1 MRSIATPGPLFH
13 RIRCSLI
20 FPLDIRPER
29 QLSLGRMTTK
39 EMESQLELL
48 QGTLDLLIL
57 QTLAFGRAH
66 GHAIARSIER
76 RSDEV
81 LQVGHGSL
89 YPALQR
95 LLKGGLIVA
104 EDGTSENNR
113 KARFYRLTAKG
124 KKKLYAETSKWQTFS
139 NAIARILAPLAEESK

>member
-1 MRSIATPGPLFH
+1 MSTR
-13 RIRCSLI
+13 
-20 FPLDIRPER
+20 
-29 QLSLGRMTTK
+29 
-39 EMESQLELL
+39 ESDNQLELL

-76 RSDEV
+76 RSEEV

-95 LLKGGLIVA
+95 LLKLGLIEA
-104 EDGTSENNR
+104 EDGISENNR

-124 KKKLYAETSKWQTFS
+124 RKKLHLETSRWQKFS
-139 NAIARILAPLAEESK
+139 NAIARILTPLTEEGQ

>member
-1 MRSIATPGPLFH
+1 M
-13 RIRCSLI
+13 
-20 FPLDIRPER
+20 
-29 QLSLGRMTTK
+29 LGRMSTK
-39 EMESQLELL
+39 ASNSQMELL

-76 RSDEV
+76 KSEEV

-95 LLKGGLIVA
+95 LLKLGLIVA
-104 EDGTSENNR
+104 EDGISENNR
-113 KARFYRLTAKG
+113 RARFYRLTPKG
-124 KKKLYAETSKWQTFS
+124 RQKLSNETSKWERF
-139 NAIARILAPLAEESK
+139 AHAVAMILAPTVKENN

>member
-1 MRSIATPGPLFH
+1 MSTR
-13 RIRCSLI
+13 
-20 FPLDIRPER
+20 
-29 QLSLGRMTTK
+29 
-39 EMESQLELL
+39 ESDNTSGLL

-57 QTLAFGRAH
+57 QTVAQGPVH
-66 GHAIARSIER
+66 GHAIAKSIES
-76 RSDEV
+76 RSRDV

-95 LLKGGLIVA
+95 LIRDGLIMG

-124 KKKLYAETSKWQTFS
+124 RRKLFAETSRWHRFS
-139 NAIARILAPLAEESK
+139 EAIGHVLTPLIEEGK

>member
-1 MRSIATPGPLFH
+1 MSTRAP
-13 RIRCSLI
+13 
-20 FPLDIRPER
+20 
-29 QLSLGRMTTK
+29 K
-39 EMESQLELL
+39 EELELL

-66 GHAIARSIER
+66 GHAIARTIER
-76 RSDEV
+76 RSEEV

-95 LLKGGLIVA
+95 LLKLGLIQA
-104 EDGTSENNR
+104 EDGISENNR

-124 KKKLYAETSKWQTFS
+124 RKRLYVETSRWEKLS
-139 NAIARILAPLAEESK
+139 NAIARILSPLPEEGR

>member
-1 MRSIATPGPLFH
+1 MS
-13 RIRCSLI
+13 
-20 FPLDIRPER
+20 
-29 QLSLGRMTTK
+29 TK
-39 EMESQLELL
+39 EPENQLELL

-76 RSDEV
+76 RSEDV

-95 LLKGGLIVA
+95 LLKDGLIFA
-104 EDGTSENNR
+104 EDGLSENNR
-113 KARFYRLTAKG
+113 KSRFYRLTAKG
-124 KKKLYAETSKWQTFS
+124 RKKLYMETSKWQRFS
-139 NAIARILAPLAEESK
+139 HAIALILAPLAEESK

>member
-1 MRSIATPGPLFH
+1 MSTRET
-13 RIRCSLI
+13 
-20 FPLDIRPER
+20 DE
-29 QLSLGRMTTK
+29 
-39 EMESQLELL
+39 QLELL

-57 QTLAFGRAH
+57 QTLAFGHAH
-66 GHAIARSIER
+66 GHAIAQSIER

-95 LLKGGLIVA
+95 LLKLGLIVA
-104 EDGTSENNR
+104 EDGLSENNR

-124 KKKLYAETSKWQTFS
+124 RKRLYTETSKWQRLS
-139 NAIARILAPLAEESK
+139 QAIARILMPLAEENE

>member
-1 MRSIATPGPLFH
+1 MSTRDANQDTH
-13 RIRCSLI
+13 
-20 FPLDIRPER
+20 E
-29 QLSLGRMTTK
+29 
-39 EMESQLELL
+39 QLELL

-95 LLKGGLIVA
+95 LLKLGLILA
-104 EDGTSENNR
+104 EDGISENNR
-113 KARFYRLTAKG
+113 KARFYRLTARG
-124 KKKLYAETSKWQTFS
+124 RRKLSAEASRWERFS
-139 NAIARILAPLAEESK
+139 NAIARILAPVAEENS

>member
-1 MRSIATPGPLFH
+1 MSTREQDNHSG
-13 RIRCSLI
+13 
-20 FPLDIRPER
+20 
-29 QLSLGRMTTK
+29 
-39 EMESQLELL
+39 LL

-57 QTLAFGRAH
+57 QTVAVGPVH
-66 GHAIARSIER
+66 GHAIAKSIES
-76 RSDEV
+76 RSREV

-95 LLKGGLIVA
+95 LIKGGLIAA

-124 KKKLYAETSKWQTFS
+124 RRKLDAETSRWHRFS
-139 NAIARILAPLAEESK
+139 DAIGRILTPATEENS